1 MSKEPTTTKA
11 LLTIPVSERDHTQ
24 GPADAKVTMVEYGD
38 YQCPHCRLVY
48 YNIKELQARL
58 GDRLRYVYRHLPI
71 AGSHPEAQLAAE
83 AVEAAG
89 AQGKFWEMHDQ
100 LYGHPDLDRAHIM
113 AYAEKIGLD
122 MERFRQEIEDRV
134 YRDKVQED
142 FDSGLR
148 SGANGTPTFFIN
160 GERYDG
166 AWDTESLL
174 ELVEK
179 PLGMRVRLLGQDFAR
194 QAASGGVVLLICT
207 LIALIWRNSGAGDSY
222 VDFWDTKLAI
232 TLGSWELSESFLHW
246 INDGLMVIFFFVV
259 GLEIKRELTTGELA
273 SPSKAALPLAGAI
286 GGMLM
291 PAAIYLLFNARGP
304 AQDGWGVPMATDI
317 AFTLG
322 ILTMFGSR
330 IPLPLK
336 IFFTA
341 MAIADDLGAIL
352 VIAVFY
358 SADISFIALGV
369 AAVFL
374 FALIILNRAR
384 VYSPLPYAVLGVG
397 LWLAFLESGI
407 HPTIAGVLLA
417 ATIPSRSPPNLRSM
431 LAQVISLLQS
441 FDLPVSWREHAD
453 SRRQAAISTLENI
466 GDRMQSPAQRLEE
479 GLTPWTTYLILPLF
493 ALANAGVAINAD
505 SVSTLTSRMSL
516 GIILGL
522 VVGKPLGIGL
532 IGYISYRLGWA
543 TLPGG
548 VSWPQFLSAGVLAGI
563 GFTMSLFIANAAF
576 SDPALEEASKLA
588 ILVAS
593 VVAAAVGSVLLT
605 LTSPNTKAHSE
616 MIPIAS
622 GDLTR

>member
-1 MSKEPTTTKA
+1 
-11 LLTIPVSERDHTQ
+11 
-24 GPADAKVTMVEYGD
+24 
-38 YQCPHCRLVY
+38 
-48 YNIKELQARL
+48 
-58 GDRLRYVYRHLPI
+58 
-71 AGSHPEAQLAAE
+71 
-83 AVEAAG
+83 
-89 AQGKFWEMHDQ
+89 
-100 LYGHPDLDRAHIM
+100 
-113 AYAEKIGLD
+113 
-122 MERFRQEIEDRV
+122 
-134 YRDKVQED
+134 
-142 FDSGLR
+142 
-148 SGANGTPTFFIN
+148 
-160 GERYDG
+160 
-166 AWDTESLL
+166 
-174 ELVEK
+174 
-179 PLGMRVRLLGQDFAR
+179 
-194 QAASGGVVLLICT
+194 
-207 LIALIWRNSGAGDSY
+207 